1 MWDCEDCITAQV
13 IFSCSFRV
21 CVFVSVC
28 VNIPLNIVIVPTNKV
43 WLLLKICIYRKKSQL
58 AKWNCLLFIW
68 KRKVK
73 HKQTDEPKMQLD
85 FFCVFI
91 TFEYKCLCEWGNV
104 CQILFRLEIMW
115 NIHAICHLFRK
126 NRNCARNSGK
136 NTKWKKLFGVILS
149 NWLMSYSLTIP
160 NT

>member
-28 VNIPLNIVIVPTNKV
+28 VNILLNIIIVPTNKV
-43 WLLLKICIYRKKSQL
+43 WLLLKICIYRKKSQF
-58 AKWNCLLFIW
+58 AKWNFLLFIW

-91 TFEYKCLCEWGNV
+91 TFEYKCLCEWRNV
-104 CQILFRLEIMW
+104 CQIYL
-115 NIHAICHLFRK
+115 
-126 NRNCARNSGK
+126 G
-136 NTKWKKLFGVILS
+136 WKLCGTSTQFATYFEKTETVRETPEKTRSEKSFS
-149 NWLMSYSLTIP
+149 A
-160 NT
+160 